1 MFLLVVARQLMLMM
15 VRVGFGLV
23 LVENKIHCLAVSKV
37 THNLLFVLIGI
48 KPKPLPPGPAVVYLV
63 RLNGSMLLVVVV
75 KTGSIPGGMKGLL
88 VLGLL
93 WPMAWMLAV
102 VVIVLGQFAANQM
115 ATQLTACAI
124 WLAMFGSGFRIGIT
138 IVTMKPQLMVQ
149 LGNHL
154 QALAGFFAAAPGATT
169 PGTCGQRIAPTTR
182 PAAAS
187 LTLAFALPSRCA
199 RSLAPWILG
208 SLACAPV
215 GQATAQRRRQWPTGA
230 PGVARLQDGG
240 V

>member
-1 MFLLVVARQLMLMM
+1 M
-15 VRVGFGLV
+15 
-23 LVENKIHCLAVSKV
+23 
-37 THNLLFVLIGI
+37 LIGI

-124 WLAMFGSGFRIGIT
+124 WLAMFGSGFRMGIT
-138 IVTMKPQLMVQ
+138 IITMVHQLMVQ
-149 LGNHL
+149 LGNRL
-154 QALAGFFAAAPGATT
+154 RPLPGLVVAAPGPTT
-169 PGTCGQRIAPTTR
+169 PVTCGRLSATFSVLTCAPV
-182 PAAAS
+182 ALAS
-187 LTLAFALPSRCA
+187 ASPDQCA
-199 RSLAPWILG
+199 RSMPLV
-208 SLACAPV
+208 CAP
-215 GQATAQRRRQWPTGA
+215 P
-230 PGVARLQDGG
+230 PIHNH
-240 V
+240 